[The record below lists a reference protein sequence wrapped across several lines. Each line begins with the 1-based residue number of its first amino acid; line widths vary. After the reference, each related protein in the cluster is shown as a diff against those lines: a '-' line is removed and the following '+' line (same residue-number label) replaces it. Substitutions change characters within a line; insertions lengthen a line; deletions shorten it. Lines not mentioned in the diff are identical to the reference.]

1 MLHAAGKKVVL
12 PDIAAGTGGVRGGAP
27 ARVREP
33 DGEAVGPGLRPG
45 GAPPE
50 QEVQSGRTAS
60 PKPCKP
66 FRFSGAS
73 DLPAFFYFKTV
84 ALATP

>member
-1 MLHAAGKKVVL
+1 MLHAAGKRVVV

-33 DGEAVGPGLRPG
+33 DGEAVGPGLWPG

-50 QEVQSGRTAS
+50 Q
-60 PKPCKP
+60 
-66 FRFSGAS
+66 
-73 DLPAFFYFKTV
+73 
-84 ALATP
+84 

>member
-1 MLHAAGKKVVL
+1 MRHVAGKRVVVL
-12 PDIAAGTGGVRGGAP
+12 TSRPERGECGGGAP

-50 QEVQSGRTAS
+50 QEVQSGRVAS
-60 PKPCKP
+60 PKPCLSAAFAKP
-66 FRFSGAS
+66 LATMRFS
-73 DLPAFFYFKTV
+73 LYH
-84 ALATP
+84 

>member
-1 MLHAAGKKVVL
+1 MLHAAGKRVVVL
-12 PDIAAGTGGVRGGAP
+12 TSRPDAGEVRGGAP

-50 QEVQSGRTAS
+50 QEVRSGRIAC
-60 PKPCKP
+60 P
-66 FRFSGAS
+66 
-73 DLPAFFYFKTV
+73 
-84 ALATP
+84 